1 MSWFTKEFTK
11 GIEMKLSEL
20 IQMLEDMKKLNNK
33 ILEKGDVQSY
43 FDEMHAIAGHM
54 GALTFYIRKASE
66 KVIVEVTNDTL

>member
-1 MSWFTKEFTK
+1 
-11 GIEMKLSEL
+11 MKLSEL

-54 GALTFYIRKASE
+54 GALTYYIRKASE
-66 KVIVEVTNDTL
+66 KVIMEVTNDAL

>member
-1 MSWFTKEFTK
+1 
-11 GIEMKLSEL
+11 MKLSEL

-43 FDEMHAIAGHM
+43 FNEMHAIAGHM

-66 KVIVEVTNDTL
+66 QVTVELTNDTL